1 MRKINLLRGLTSA
14 CSAVLALAIIATN
27 TALGYSSMLNSAL
40 GTSSGELVPVEGE
53 ENPIFYASDY
63 GDVNNLT
70 QENLDALLA
79 DEDAFVEQEMEEGA
93 VLLRNENNALPLA
106 ADERRVTL
114 FGSTSAEPIYKNSS
128 GGGNIDPTR
137 VISFYDALK
146 EDGFEINETLYNAY
160 LVPDPNAQSDG
171 MFGPSVVE
179 RAADFYTDEIK
190 DTFADYND
198 VALVV
203 VGRRGGENVDVSTSD
218 EEGISGLALHKNEA
232 DLLSMINESGQFD
245 KIILIVNSAYPI
257 EMNHLDEYNIDA
269 VLWIGTP
276 GLVGFRGVVD
286 LLTGEANP
294 SGRLV
299 DTFATNSLSAAATQN
314 SGNFTYANADEVN
327 EGTADS
333 KVPSRFPINYVGC
346 YVVYQEGIYVGYK
359 YYETRYE
366 DCILGQGNADST
378 AGTFASEGGWNYA
391 DEVLFPFGYGMSYT
405 TFEQT
410 LDSVT
415 YDENSD
421 TFTVEVTVTNTGDT
435 AGKSVVE
442 VYAQT
447 PYTDYDREN
456 LVEKSAIQLAGFG
469 KTGLLESGASE
480 TVTVTIDKYL
490 LASYDYIGAKTYIM
504 DAGDYYLAIGDNA
517 HDALNNVLA
526 AKGATGMVDHEGNP
540 VSGDAAKTY
549 TWRQDEL
556 DTETYRYSDETGAEV
571 TNQFDDADLN
581 YWIEDSLVY
590 LTRQDWKGTFPV
602 PQNGIV
608 ATDDMIQ
615 QIDGYLYE
623 TQPDAPSVSTFVQG
637 EDNNL
642 TLVDMH
648 GIAYDDPLWV
658 DFMDQLTLDDM
669 VTMIDENFGQGPLES
684 VMKPQNRNQDGPGG
698 AAGPYFPGG
707 SPQDGLANNTGI
719 EGSATC
725 YVGEMVAA
733 SGWNIDMIAKRGYFI
748 AEDCLFSSVQQLWC
762 PGADIHRTPFSGRNF
777 EYYSEDGV
785 LSYLMCA
792 EQVKAMQEKGVA
804 AAIKHFAL
812 NDQETNRNGGAVFSN
827 EQAIREIYLK
837 AFEGGFTKGGAT
849 STMTSYSRVG
859 LTYIGHSAALL
870 RNVLRGE
877 WGFEGATI
885 SDCAMHPY
893 QHTIEGLVGGTDFW
907 CIVGEDLRAP
917 ELKEYILSNDD
928 GYLYGLLRESQHG
941 FYYMLANSNLVN
953 GLTRNMEYRTITP
966 WWQIA
971 LYSTI
976 GIFGVLTVIFGAA
989 YVVVSFKNKDKK
1001 GER

>member
-1 MRKINLLRGLTSA
+1 MKKARLWRGLTSVCA
-14 CSAVLALAIIATN
+14 MFLTFAIIMTN
-27 TALGYSSMLNSAL
+27 TAMAYSSMLNSAL
-40 GTSSGELVPVEGE
+40 GTSTGKFVPVEGE
-53 ENPIFYASDY
+53 ETPVFYASDY

-70 QENLDALLA
+70 QEDLDDLLA

-93 VLLRNENNALPLA
+93 VLLHNEGNALPLA
-106 ADERRVTL
+106 SDERKVTL
-114 FGSTSAEPIYKNSS
+114 FGSTSAEPLYKNSS

-146 EDGFEINETLYNAY
+146 EEGFDINETLYNAY
-160 LVPDPNAQSDG
+160 LVPDPNAGGGG

-179 RAADFYTDEIK
+179 RPADFYTDEIK
-190 DTFADYND
+190 NTFADYND
-198 VALVV
+198 AAFVV
-203 VGRRGGENVDVSTSD
+203 VGRRGGENVDVSASD

-232 DLLSMINESGQFD
+232 DMLKMINESGQFD

-257 EMNHLDEYNIDA
+257 EMTHLEEYNIDA

-286 LLTGEANP
+286 LLTGEENP

-314 SGNFTYANADEVN
+314 CGSFTYANADAVN

-366 DCILGQGNADST
+366 DAILGQGNADGK
-378 AGTFASEGGWNYA
+378 AGTFASKGNWNYA
-391 DEVLFPFGYGMSYT
+391 DEVLFPFGYGMSYS

-410 LDSVT
+410 LDSVS
-415 YDENSD
+415 ESD
-421 TFTVEVTVTNTGDT
+421 GVITAKATVKNTGGVP
-435 AGKSVVE
+435 GKSVVE
-442 VYAQT
+442 VYVQT

-456 LVEKSAIQLAGFG
+456 LVEKPAIQLAGFG
-469 KTGLLESGASE
+469 KTKLLAPGESE

-490 LASYDYIGAKTYIM
+490 IASYDENNAKGYIL

-526 AKGATGMVDHEGNP
+526 AKGATGMYDHTGAP
-540 VSGDAAKTY
+540 ASGDAAKAYHWTQE
-549 TWRQDEL
+549 TL
-556 DTETYRYSDETGAEV
+556 DTETYRYSAVTGNEV
-571 TNQFDDADLN
+571 TNLFDNADLN
-581 YWIEDSLVY
+581 HWIKDSVTY
-590 LTRQDWKGTFPV
+590 LTRQDWEGTFPT

-608 ATDDMIQ
+608 ATDEMIRV
-615 QIDGYLYE
+615 IDGHLYE
-623 TQPDAPSVSTFVQG
+623 TPADAPSVSTFTQG
-637 EDNNL
+637 KKNDL

-648 GIAYDDPLWV
+648 GIPHDDPLWE

-669 VTMIDENFGQGPLES
+669 VTMIDENFGQGPVES
-684 VMKPQNRNQDGPGG
+684 VMKPLNRNQDGPGG

-707 SPQDGLANNTGI
+707 SPEDGLANNKGI
-719 EGSATC
+719 DGSCTC

-733 SGWNIDMIAKRGYFI
+733 SQWNKEMIIKRGDFI
-748 AEDCLFSSVQQLWC
+748 AEDCLFSSVQQLWS
-762 PGADIHRTPFSGRNF
+762 PGADIHRTPLSGRNF

-785 LSYLMCA
+785 LSYLLCA
-792 EQVKAMQEKGVA
+792 EQVKAMQAKGVA

-812 NDQETNRNGGAVFSN
+812 NDQETNRNGAAVFSN
-827 EQAIREIYLK
+827 EQAVREIYLK
-837 AFEGGFTKGGAT
+837 GFEGGFTVGGAT

-859 LTYIGHSAALL
+859 LTYIGHSAAML
-870 RNVLRGE
+870 RDLLRGE
-877 WGFEGATI
+877 WGFKGANI

-907 CIVGEDLRAP
+907 CIVGENLRAP
-917 ELKEYILSNDD
+917 ELKEYIVSHDD
-928 GYLYGLLRESQHG
+928 GYLYGLLRESQQG
-941 FYYMLANSNLVN
+941 FYYMLANSSLVN
-953 GLTRNMEYRTITP
+953 GLTKGMEYRTVTP
-966 WWQIA
+966 WWQTA
-971 LYSTI
+971 LYATI
-976 GIFGVLTVIFGAA
+976 GVSGVLTVAFGAA
-989 YVVVSFKNKDKK
+989 YVFTFFGKKKN
-1001 GER
+1001 ER

>member
-1 MRKINLLRGLTSA
+1 MNKRNLLRGFTSA
-14 CSAVLALAIIATN
+14 CAACLALSIVMTN
-27 TALGYSSMLNSAL
+27 TALGYASMLNSAL
-40 GTSSGELVPVEGE
+40 GTTTGEFVPVEGE
-53 ENPIFYASDY
+53 ESPVFYASDY

-79 DEDAFVEQEMEEGA
+79 DEDAFVELEMEEGA
-93 VLLRNENNALPLA
+93 VLLRNENDALPLA
-106 ADERRVTL
+106 SDERRITL

-146 EDGFEINETLYNAY
+146 EDGFEVNETLYNAY
-160 LVPDPNAQSDG
+160 LVPDPNAQSGG

-179 RAADFYTDEIK
+179 RPAEFYTDEIK
-190 DTFADYND
+190 ATYAEYND

-203 VGRRGGENVDVSTSD
+203 VGRRGGENVDVSASD

-232 DLLSMINESGQFD
+232 DLLKMINESGQFD
-245 KIILIVNSAYPI
+245 KIVLIVNSAYPI
-257 EMNHLDEYNIDA
+257 EMTHLDEYNIDA

-286 LLTGEANP
+286 LLTGESNP

-314 SGNFTYANADEVN
+314 SGSFTYANADEVD

-333 KVPSRFPINYVGC
+333 KIPSRFPINYVGC

-366 DCILGQGNADST
+366 DVILGQGNADGT
-378 AGTFASEGGWNYA
+378 AGTFASKGGWNYA

-410 LDSVT
+410 LDSVSEKDGVIT
-415 YDENSD
+415 A
-421 TFTVEVTVTNTGDT
+421 TATVTNTGDV

-442 VYAQT
+442 VYVQT

-469 KTGLLESGASE
+469 KTDLLAPGESE

-490 LASYDYIGAKTYIM
+490 LASYDYKNAKSYIL
-504 DAGDYYLAIGDNA
+504 DAGDYYLAIGDDA

-526 AKGATGMVDHEGNP
+526 AKGATGMYDHTGAA
-540 VSGDAAKTY
+540 VSGDPEKVYHWT
-549 TWRQDEL
+549 QDTL
-556 DTETYRYSDETGAEV
+556 DTETYRFSEETGAEV

-581 YWIEDSLVY
+581 YWIEDSVTY
-590 LTRQDWKGTFPV
+590 LTRQDWEGTFPT

-608 ATDDMIQ
+608 ATEEMIR
-615 QIDGYLYE
+615 QIDGHLYE
-623 TQPDAPSVSTFVQG
+623 TPEDAPSVSTFTQG
-637 EDNNL
+637 KENNL

-648 GIAYDDPLWV
+648 GVAYDDPLWE
-658 DFMDQLTLDDM
+658 DFMDQLTLDEM
-669 VTMIDENFGQGPLES
+669 ASMIDENFGQGPVES

-698 AAGPYFPGG
+698 AAGPYFPDG

-733 SGWNIDMIAKRGYFI
+733 SGWNKDMIAKRGDFI
-748 AEDCLFSSVQQLWC
+748 AEDCLFSSVQQLWS

-785 LSYLMCA
+785 LSYLLCA
-792 EQVKAMQEKGVA
+792 EQVKAMQAKGVA

-837 AFEGGFTKGGAT
+837 AFEGGFTEGGAT

-859 LTYIGHSAALL
+859 LTYIGHSAAML

-877 WGFEGATI
+877 WGFKGANI

-917 ELKEYILSNDD
+917 ELKEYILTHDD

-953 GLTRNMEYRTITP
+953 GLTRNMEYRAITP
-966 WWQIA
+966 WWQTA

-976 GIFGVLTVIFGAA
+976 GVFGVLTVLFGAG
-989 YVVVSFKNKDKK
+989 YVFVSFCKK
-1001 GER
+1001 SKKEEV